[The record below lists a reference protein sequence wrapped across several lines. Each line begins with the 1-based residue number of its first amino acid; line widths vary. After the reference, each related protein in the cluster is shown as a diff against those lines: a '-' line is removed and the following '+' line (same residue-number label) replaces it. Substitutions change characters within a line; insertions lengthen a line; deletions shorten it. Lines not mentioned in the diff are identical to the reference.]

1 MSRDPSEPILLAG
14 GLASG
19 YPDHMVVTGE
29 LFAQIMRLPARERL
43 ALLEDVMA
51 ATIDAA
57 GPADLGEPDRA
68 ALLDALEQ
76 SARDVEAGRTR
87 SAADVLAK
95 HWPR

>member
-1 MSRDPSEPILLAG
+1 MHGD
-14 GLASG
+14 
-19 YPDHMVVTGE
+19 
-29 LFAQIMRLPARERL
+29 LFAQIMRLPERERL

-57 GPADLGEPDRA
+57 PSPAGADERDRA

-76 SARDVEAGRTR
+76 SSRDVEAGRTR